1 MTILRTD
8 KIAGLESV
16 NAITGSV
23 FFGRGGTS
31 AAASGNWLTAYSADD
46 FKFGTGDFTIEA
58 WLYYTVTT
66 TGSNSG
72 WFQI

>member
-23 FFGRGGTS
+23 NFPNDGAT
-31 AAASGNWLTAYSADD
+31 
-46 FKFGTGDFTIEA
+46 GTGDYLRVDGKDNRI
-58 WLYYTVTT
+58 
-66 TGSNSG
+66 
-72 WFQI
+72 II

>member
-23 FFGRGGTS
+23 KFTS
-31 AAASGNWLTAYSADD
+31 DAGAGQGSYLEVEDPNGDI
-46 FKFGTGDFTIEA
+46 KF
-58 WLYYTVTT
+58 
-66 TGSNSG
+66 
-72 WFQI
+72 